1 MQGSQTEVAGVGV
14 GGTSQ
19 EGRGWR
25 CLLEDGR
32 GGYEQRVDQILLLE
46 ELGLSKDS
54 ESGMCLRSLREEEV
68 V

>member
-1 MQGSQTEVAGVGV
+1 MGVKQKGLGWGGGS
-14 GGTSQ
+14 TSQ